1 MKDQVKDLEK
11 VLDKTNGKDKFK
23 ILAQLSEVYEKISV
37 TKSIQYALESLEL
50 LQYVK
55 GNPKKAEVYI
65 RLGDLFKSVNEYS
78 KAVTY
83 YQTGLELSKA
93 ARNDRK
99 RAEFLNSIG
108 EVSFRL
114 TNYDQALEYYL
125 KSLKIREEIH
135 DKKGIS
141 DSLNT
146 VGNIY
151 FQLKNYDKALEY
163 YQQSLKIRIELKDE
177 VAIAKSY
184 NNIGNMYS
192 ILKDYKKSL
201 DYYDDA
207 LKLYVK
213 CGEKKLIS
221 SVHNNIGII
230 YREKGDF
237 KSALDS
243 FKKSLQI
250 AKEQDLLYNIANTSN
265 ETARTLMCVK
275 KYKEAGD
282 YLKTAL
288 SQSKVL
294 SARNVEQES
303 YQIFSELYFEKE
315 DYKKAYEYFKKF
327 ADLKDSIYGELSG
340 KIAEIQSRYIAEQK
354 EKEAEIYRLKNVE
367 MAKYIKDLQKAN
379 DIIKKKNREL
389 TEAYMK
395 LDLLARTDPLT
406 RLSNRRDILDK
417 IKYEALKYERSG
429 EKFVVV
435 ISDIDNFKTFNDSYG
450 HDCGDFVL
458 VNLANLMRSVLR
470 KQDCIGRWGGEEFIF
485 LMPKT
490 ELEGGTLVAE
500 KIRKKI
506 ENETFYYRDIKLN
519 ITMTFGVNVFDT
531 IMDIDYC
538 INKADEALYQGKS
551 KGKNCV
557 VRSDEIDQ

>member
-1 MKDQVKDLEK
+1 MKQVKELEE
-11 VLDKTNGKDKFK
+11 VLYKTTGKEKFK
-23 ILAQLSEVYEKISV
+23 ILNQLSEVYEKISV
-37 TKSIQYALESLEL
+37 QKSIEYALETLEL
-50 LQYVK
+50 LQHVK
-55 GNPKKAEVYI
+55 GNLKKAEVYI
-65 RLGDLFKSVNEYS
+65 RLGDLYKQINEYD
-78 KAVTY
+78 KAMSY
-83 YQTGLELSKA
+83 YHTGLELSKTA
-93 ARNDRK
+93 KNDKK
-99 RAEFLNSIG
+99 RAEFYNNFG
-108 EVSFRL
+108 EVSYRL
-114 TNYDQALEYYL
+114 TNYDQALEFYL
-125 KSLKIREEIH
+125 KSLKTREELH

-151 FQLKNYDKALEY
+151 FQLKNYSQALDYYKKSLGIRLELKEEIAIGKSYNNMGNLFSMMKDYPKALEY
-163 YQQSLKIRIELKDE
+163 YYD
-177 VAIAKSY
+177 AI
-184 NNIGNMYS
+184 
-192 ILKDYKKSL
+192 
-201 DYYDDA
+201 
-207 LKLYVK
+207 KLYDK
-213 CGEKKLIS
+213 GGEKKLKS
-221 SVHNNIGII
+221 SVYNNIGII
-230 YREKGDF
+230 YREKGELDQ
-237 KSALDS
+237 ALES
-243 FKKSLQI
+243 FLEAIKI
-250 AKEQDLLYNIANTSN
+250 AKELDLVYNLPNTSN
-265 ETARTLMCVK
+265 EAARTFLAMK
-275 KYKEAGD
+275 KFAEAEE
-282 YLKTAL
+282 YLTYAL
-288 SQSKVL
+288 TEAKKL
-294 SARNVEQES
+294 SARNMVQES
-303 YQIFSELYFEKE
+303 YQLFSELYFEKK
-315 DYKKAYEYFKKF
+315 DYIKAYEFYKLY

-340 KIAEIQSRYIAEQK
+340 KIAEIQSKYIAEQK

-379 DIIKKKNREL
+379 DIIKKKNKEL
-389 TEAYMK
+389 TDAYMK

-417 IKYEALKYERSG
+417 IKYEALKFERSG
-429 EKFVVV
+429 EKFIVV

-490 ELEGGTLVAE
+490 DFEGGTMVAE

-538 INKADEALYQGKS
+538 INKADEALYHGKY

-557 VRSDEIDQ
+557 VRSDEID

>member
-1 MKDQVKDLEK
+1 MKQVRELEE
-11 VLDKTNGKDKFK
+11 VLYKTTGKEKYK
-23 ILAQLSEVYEKISV
+23 ILSQLSEVYEKISIQ
-37 TKSIQYALESLEL
+37 KSIDYALETLDL
-50 LQYVK
+50 LQHVK
-55 GNPKKAEVYI
+55 GNSKKAEVYI
-65 RLGDLFKSVNEYS
+65 RLGDLFRQTNEYD
-78 KAVTY
+78 KAMTY
-83 YQTGLELSKA
+83 YHTGLELSKSMK
-93 ARNDRK
+93 NDKK
-99 RAEFLNSIG
+99 RAELLNNIG

-114 TNYDQALEYYL
+114 NNYDQALEFYL

-151 FQLKNYDKALEY
+151 FQLKNYNNALDY
-163 YQQSLKIRIELKDE
+163 YQKSLSIRLELKDDI
-177 VAIAKSY
+177 AIAKSY

-192 ILKDYKKSL
+192 MIKDYPKAL
-201 DYYDDA
+201 EYYYDSIRLYDKGGEE
-207 LKLYVK
+207 KLR
-213 CGEKKLIS
+213 S
-221 SVHNNIGII
+221 SVYNNIGII
-230 YREKGDF
+230 HREKGEL
-237 KSALDS
+237 AL
-243 FKKSLQI
+243 
-250 AKEQDLLYNIANTSN
+250 AKESFEKAIKISEELGLAYNHANASN
-265 ETARTLMCVK
+265 ECARTYLQMK
-275 KYKEAGD
+275 KFNEAEEL
-282 YLKTAL
+282 LKTAMNEGKKL
-288 SQSKVL
+288 N
-294 SARNVEQES
+294 ARNVVQES
-303 YQIFSELYFEKE
+303 NQILSELYNEKK
-315 DYKKAYEYFKKF
+315 DYKNAYNYYKQY

-340 KIAEIQSRYIAEQK
+340 KIAEIQSKYIAEQK

-389 TEAYMK
+389 TEAYTK

-429 EKFVVV
+429 EKFIIV

-458 VNLANLMRSVLR
+458 VNLANLMKSVLR

-490 ELEGGTLVAE
+490 DLEGGSMVAE

-506 ENETFYYRDIKLN
+506 ESETFYYRDVKLN
-519 ITMTFGVNVFDT
+519 ITMTFGVNVFDS

-538 INKADEALYQGKS
+538 ISKADEALYHGKY

-557 VRSDEIDQ
+557 VRSDEIDD

>member
-1 MKDQVKDLEK
+1 MKKQITELEK
-11 VLDKTNGKDKFK
+11 VLEKTNGKEKLK
-23 ILAQLSEVYEKISV
+23 ILLQLSEVYEKISV
-37 TKSIQYALESLEL
+37 EKSINYALESLEL
-50 LQYVK
+50 LHLIK
-55 GNPKKAEVYI
+55 GNTKKAEIYI
-65 RLGDLFKSVNEYS
+65 KLGDLYRTVNEYE
-78 KAVTY
+78 KALTY

-93 ARNDRK
+93 SRNDKK
-99 RAEFLNSIG
+99 RAEFLNSVG

-114 TNYDQALEYYL
+114 TNYDQALEFYL
-125 KSLKIREEIH
+125 KALKIREEIH

-146 VGNIY
+146 VGNVY
-151 FQLKNYDKALEY
+151 FQLKNNNKALDY
-163 YQQSLKIRIELKDE
+163 YQQSLKIRTELKE
-177 VAIAKSY
+177 EIPIAKSY

-201 DYYDDA
+201 EYYQDA
-207 LKLYVK
+207 LDLYIK
-213 CGEKKLIS
+213 NDEKKLVS

-230 YREKGDF
+230 YREKGDL
-237 KSALDS
+237 KSALEH
-243 FKKSLQI
+243 FKKSLKI
-250 AKEQDLLYNIANTSN
+250 AKEQDLLYNLANTSN
-265 ETARTLMCVK
+265 EAARTYFEMK
-275 KYKEAGD
+275 KYKEAETH
-282 YLKTAL
+282 LKAAL
-288 SQSKVL
+288 AQAKVL

-303 YQIFSELYFEKE
+303 YQIFAELYFEQK
-315 DYKKAYEYFKKF
+315 DFRSAYDNYKKFSE
-327 ADLKDSIYGELSG
+327 LKDSIYGELSG

-417 IKYEALKYERSG
+417 IKYEALKFERSG
-429 EKFVVV
+429 EKFVLV

-490 ELEGGTLVAE
+490 ELEGGSLVAE

-519 ITMTFGVNVFDT
+519 ITMTFGVNVFDA

-557 VRSDEIDQ
+557 VRSDEID

>member
-1 MKDQVKDLEK
+1 
-11 VLDKTNGKDKFK
+11 
-23 ILAQLSEVYEKISV
+23 
-37 TKSIQYALESLEL
+37 
-50 LQYVK
+50 
-55 GNPKKAEVYI
+55 
-65 RLGDLFKSVNEYS
+65 
-78 KAVTY
+78 
-83 YQTGLELSKA
+83 
-93 ARNDRK
+93 
-99 RAEFLNSIG
+99 
-108 EVSFRL
+108 
-114 TNYDQALEYYL
+114 L
-125 KSLKIREEIH
+125 K
-135 DKKGIS
+135 
-141 DSLNT
+141 
-146 VGNIY
+146 
-151 FQLKNYDKALEY
+151 
-163 YQQSLKIRIELKDE
+163 
-177 VAIAKSY
+177 
-184 NNIGNMYS
+184 
-192 ILKDYKKSL
+192 
-201 DYYDDA
+201 
-207 LKLYVK
+207 
-213 CGEKKLIS
+213 
-221 SVHNNIGII
+221 
-230 YREKGDF
+230 
-237 KSALDS
+237 
-243 FKKSLQI
+243 I
-250 AKEQDLLYNIANTSN
+250 AKEQDLLYNLANTSN
-265 ETARTLMCVK
+265 EAARTYFEMK
-275 KYKEAGD
+275 KYREAETH
-282 YLKTAL
+282 LKAAL
-288 SQSKVL
+288 AQAKVL

-303 YQIFSELYFEKE
+303 YQIFAELYFEQK
-315 DYKKAYEYFKKF
+315 DFRSAYDNYKKFSE
-327 ADLKDSIYGELSG
+327 LKDSIYGELSG

-417 IKYEALKYERSG
+417 IKYEALKFERSG
-429 EKFVVV
+429 EKFVLV

-490 ELEGGTLVAE
+490 ELEGGSLVAE

-519 ITMTFGVNVFDT
+519 ITMTFGVNVFDA

-557 VRSDEIDQ
+557 VRSDEID

>member
-1 MKDQVKDLEK
+1 MKQVNELEE
-11 VLDKTNGKDKFK
+11 VLYKTTGRDKFK
-23 ILAQLSEVYEKISV
+23 ILNQLSEVYEKISIQ
-37 TKSIQYALESLEL
+37 KSIDYAVETLDL

-55 GNPKKAEVYI
+55 GNSKKAEIYI
-65 RLGDLFKSVNEYS
+65 RVGDLYRQTNEYD
-78 KAVTY
+78 KAMAFYNTAMD
-83 YQTGLELSKA
+83 LSKSA
-93 ARNDRK
+93 KNDKK
-99 RAEFLNSIG
+99 RAEFFNNVG
-108 EVSFRL
+108 EVCFRL
-114 TNYDQALEYYL
+114 TNYDQALEFYL

-151 FQLKNYDKALEY
+151 FQLKNYNNALDY
-163 YQQSLKIRIELKDE
+163 YQKSLSIRFELKDD

-192 ILKDYKKSL
+192 MIKDYPKAL
-201 DYYDDA
+201 EYYYDSI
-207 LKLYVK
+207 KLYDK
-213 CGEKKLIS
+213 GGEEKLRS
-221 SVHNNIGII
+221 SVYNNIGII
-230 YREKGDF
+230 HREKGELGL
-237 KSALDS
+237 A
-243 FKKSLQI
+243 KKSFEKAIKISQELG
-250 AKEQDLLYNIANTSN
+250 LLYNHANASN
-265 ETARTLMCVK
+265 ECARTFLQMK
-275 KYKEAGD
+275 KYDEAEIH
-282 YLKTAL
+282 LKTAMAEGKKL
-288 SQSKVL
+288 N
-294 SARNVEQES
+294 ARNVMQES
-303 YQIFSELYFEKE
+303 YQILSEMYSEKK
-315 DYKKAYEYFKKF
+315 DYKNAYIFYKQY
-327 ADLKDSIYGELSG
+327 ADMKDSIYGELSG
-340 KIAEIQSRYIAEQK
+340 KIGEIQAKYLAEQK

-379 DIIKKKNREL
+379 DIIKKKNKEL
-389 TEAYMK
+389 TEAYTK

-429 EKFVVV
+429 EKFIIV

-458 VNLANLMRSVLR
+458 VNLANLMKSVLR

-490 ELEGGTLVAE
+490 DLEGGTMVAE

-519 ITMTFGVNVFDT
+519 ITMTFGVNVFDS

-538 INKADEALYQGKS
+538 ISKADEALYHGKY

-557 VRSDEIDQ
+557 VRSDEID

>member
-1 MKDQVKDLEK
+1 MKKQVKDLEK
-11 VLDKTNGKDKFK
+11 VLDKTNGKEKFK
-23 ILAQLSEVYEKISV
+23 ILTQLSEVYEKISIN
-37 TKSIQYALESLEL
+37 KSIEYALDSLEL
-50 LQYVK
+50 LHNVK

-65 RLGDLFKSVNEYS
+65 RLGDLYKAVNEYD
-78 KAVTY
+78 KALTY
-83 YQTGLELSKA
+83 YQTGLELSKSV
-93 ARNDRK
+93 RNDKK
-99 RAEFLNSIG
+99 RSEFLNSIG

-114 TNYDQALEYYL
+114 TNYDQALEFYL

-146 VGNIY
+146 VGNVY
-151 FQLKNYDKALEY
+151 FQLKNYNKALDY
-163 YQQSLKIRIELKDE
+163 YQQSLKIRLELKDE
-177 VAIAKSY
+177 IAIAKSY

-192 ILKDYKKSL
+192 ILKDYQKSL
-201 DYYDDA
+201 DYYNDA
-207 LKLYVK
+207 LKLYLEG
-213 CGEKKLIS
+213 GEKKLVS
-221 SVHNNIGII
+221 SVYNNIGII
-230 YREKGDF
+230 YRETGDH
-237 KSALDS
+237 KHALES

-265 ETARTLMCVK
+265 ELARTYFEAK
-275 KYKEAGD
+275 KFKEAEEH
-282 YLKTAL
+282 LNTAL
-288 SQSKVL
+288 RQARIL

-315 DYKKAYEYFKKF
+315 DFKKAYSYYKQF

-389 TEAYMK
+389 TEAYLK

-417 IKYEALKYERSG
+417 IKYEALKFERSG
-429 EKFVVV
+429 EKFVLV

-490 ELEGGTLVAE
+490 DLEGGSMVAE

-519 ITMTFGVNVFDT
+519 ITMTFGVNVYDAL
-531 IMDIDYC
+531 MDIDYC

-557 VRSDEIDQ
+557 VRSDEID

>member
-1 MKDQVKDLEK
+1 MKQIRELEE
-11 VLDKTNGKDKFK
+11 VLSKTAGKDKFK
-23 ILAQLSEVYEKISV
+23 ILNQLSEVYEKISIQ
-37 TKSIQYALESLEL
+37 KSIEYGLETLDL

-55 GNPKKAEVYI
+55 GNSKKAEIYI
-65 RLGDLFKSVNEYS
+65 RLGDLYKQINEYD
-78 KAVTY
+78 KAMSY
-83 YQTGLELSKA
+83 YHTGLGLSKTA
-93 ARNDRK
+93 KNDKK
-99 RAEFLNSIG
+99 RAEFYNNFG
-108 EVSFRL
+108 EVSYRL
-114 TNYDQALEYYL
+114 TNYDQALEFYL
-125 KSLKIREEIH
+125 KSLKTREELH

-151 FQLKNYDKALEY
+151 FQLKNYSQALEYYKQSLKIRLELKDEIAIGKSYNNMGNLYSMMKDYPKALEY
-163 YQQSLKIRIELKDE
+163 YYD
-177 VAIAKSY
+177 AI
-184 NNIGNMYS
+184 
-192 ILKDYKKSL
+192 
-201 DYYDDA
+201 
-207 LKLYVK
+207 KLYDK
-213 CGEKKLIS
+213 GGEKKLKS
-221 SVHNNIGII
+221 SVYNNIGII
-230 YREKGDF
+230 YREKGELEQ
-237 KSALDS
+237 ALES
-243 FKKSLQI
+243 FLEAIKI
-250 AKEQDLLYNIANTSN
+250 AKELDLVYNIPNTSN
-265 ETARTLMCVK
+265 EAARTFLALK
-275 KYKEAGD
+275 RYSEAEE
-282 YLKTAL
+282 YLKSAL
-288 SQSKVL
+288 AEAKKL
-294 SARNVEQES
+294 SAKNMVQES
-303 YQIFSELYFEKE
+303 YQIFSELYFEKK
-315 DYKKAYEYFKKF
+315 DYKKAHEFYKLY

-340 KIAEIQSRYIAEQK
+340 KIAEIQSKYIAEQK

-379 DIIKKKNREL
+379 EIIKKKNKEL
-389 TEAYMK
+389 TDAYTK

-506 ENETFYYRDIKLN
+506 EHETFYYRDIKLN

-538 INKADEALYQGKS
+538 INKADEALYHGKY

-557 VRSDEIDQ
+557 VRSDEID

>member
-1 MKDQVKDLEK
+1 MKQVKELEE
-11 VLDKTNGKDKFK
+11 VLYKTTGKEKFK
-23 ILAQLSEVYEKISV
+23 ILNQLSEVYEKISV
-37 TKSIQYALESLEL
+37 QKSIEYALETLEL
-50 LQYVK
+50 LQHIK
-55 GNPKKAEVYI
+55 GNLKKAEVYI
-65 RLGDLFKSVNEYS
+65 RLGDLYKQINEYD
-78 KAVTY
+78 KAMSY
-83 YQTGLELSKA
+83 YHTGLELSKTA
-93 ARNDRK
+93 KNDKK
-99 RAEFLNSIG
+99 RAEFYNNFG
-108 EVSFRL
+108 EVSYRL
-114 TNYDQALEYYL
+114 TNYDQALEFYL
-125 KSLKIREEIH
+125 KSLKTREELH

-151 FQLKNYDKALEY
+151 FQLKNYSQALDYYKKSLSIRLELKEEIAIGKSYNNMGNLFSMMKDYPKALEY
-163 YQQSLKIRIELKDE
+163 YYD
-177 VAIAKSY
+177 AI
-184 NNIGNMYS
+184 
-192 ILKDYKKSL
+192 
-201 DYYDDA
+201 
-207 LKLYVK
+207 KLYDK
-213 CGEKKLIS
+213 GGEKKLKS
-221 SVHNNIGII
+221 SVYNNIGII
-230 YREKGDF
+230 YREKGDLDQAL
-237 KSALDS
+237 KSFLEAI
-243 FKKSLQI
+243 KI
-250 AKEQDLLYNIANTSN
+250 AKELDLVYNLPNTSN
-265 ETARTLMCVK
+265 EAARTFLAMK
-275 KYKEAGD
+275 KFAEAEE
-282 YLKTAL
+282 YLTYAL
-288 SQSKVL
+288 TEAKKL
-294 SARNVEQES
+294 SARNMVQES
-303 YQIFSELYFEKE
+303 YQLFSELYFEKK
-315 DYKKAYEYFKKF
+315 DYIKAYEFYKLY

-340 KIAEIQSRYIAEQK
+340 KIAEIQSKYIAEQK

-379 DIIKKKNREL
+379 DIIKKKNKEL
-389 TEAYMK
+389 TDAYMK

-417 IKYEALKYERSG
+417 IKYEALKFERSG
-429 EKFVVV
+429 EKFIVV

-490 ELEGGTLVAE
+490 DFEGGTMVAE

-538 INKADEALYQGKS
+538 INKADEALYHGKY

-557 VRSDEIDQ
+557 VRSDEID

>member
-1 MKDQVKDLEK
+1 MKQVRELEE
-11 VLDKTNGKDKFK
+11 VLDKTSGKDKFT
-23 ILAQLSEVYEKISV
+23 ILNQLSEVYEKISIK
-37 TKSIQYALESLEL
+37 KSINYALESLDL
-50 LQYVK
+50 LQFVK
-55 GNPKKAEVYI
+55 GNTKKAEIYI
-65 RLGDLFKSVNEYS
+65 RLGDLYKNSNEYD
-78 KAVTY
+78 KALTY
-83 YQTGLELSKA
+83 YHTGLELSKSA
-93 ARNDRK
+93 KNDKK
-99 RAEFLNSIG
+99 RAEFLNNIG

-114 TNYDQALEYYL
+114 TNYDQALEFYL

-135 DKKGIS
+135 DKKGIA

-151 FQLKNYDKALEY
+151 FQLKNYNKALEY
-163 YQQSLKIRIELKDE
+163 YQQSLKIRLSLKDE
-177 VAIAKSY
+177 IAIAKSY

-192 ILKDYKKSL
+192 TIKDYQKAL
-201 DYYDDA
+201 DYYNDA
-207 LKLYVK
+207 IKLYDQG
-213 CGEKKLIS
+213 GEQKLRS
-221 SVHNNIGII
+221 SVYNNIGII
-230 YREKGDF
+230 YREKGELEP
-237 KSALDS
+237 ALEN
-243 FKKSLQI
+243 FKKALKIS
-250 AKEQDLLYNIANTSN
+250 KELDLAYNHANTSN
-265 ETARTLMCVK
+265 EAGRTYLDLK
-275 KYKEAGD
+275 NYEEAETH
-282 YLKTAL
+282 LKTAL
-288 SQSKVL
+288 NEAKKL
-294 SARNVEQES
+294 NARNVVQES
-303 YQIFSELYFEKE
+303 YQIFSELYFEKK
-315 DYKKAYEYFKKF
+315 DYKNAYEYYKLYS
-327 ADLKDSIYGELSG
+327 DLKDAIYGELSG
-340 KIAEIQSRYIAEQK
+340 KIAEIQSKYIAEQK

-379 DIIKKKNREL
+379 DIIKKKNKEL
-389 TEAYMK
+389 TDAYMK

-417 IKYEALKYERSG
+417 IKYEALKFERSG
-429 EKFVVV
+429 EKFVLV

-490 ELEGGTLVAE
+490 DFEGGTMVAE

-538 INKADEALYQGKS
+538 INKADEALYHGKF

-557 VRSDEIDQ
+557 VRADEVDK

>member
-1 MKDQVKDLEK
+1 MKKQVTELEK
-11 VLDKTNGKDKFK
+11 VLDKTNGKEKLK
-23 ILAQLSEVYEKISV
+23 ILIQLSEVYEKISV
-37 TKSIQYALESLEL
+37 GKSIKYALESLDL
-50 LQYVK
+50 LHYVK
-55 GNPKKAEVYI
+55 RNTKKAEIYI
-65 RLGDLFKSVNEYS
+65 RLGDLYKTVNEYE
-78 KAVTY
+78 KALTY
-83 YQTGLELSKA
+83 YQTGLELSKSS
-93 ARNDRK
+93 RNDKK
-99 RAEFLNSIG
+99 RAEFLNSLG

-114 TNYDQALEYYL
+114 TNYDQALEFYL
-125 KSLKIREEIH
+125 KALKIREEIH

-146 VGNIY
+146 VGNVY
-151 FQLKNYDKALEY
+151 FQLKNYDKALDY
-163 YQQSLKIRIELKDE
+163 YQQSLKIRMELKE
-177 VAIAKSY
+177 EIPIAKSY

-192 ILKDYKKSL
+192 TLKDFKKAL
-201 DYYDDA
+201 KYYQDA
-207 LKLYVK
+207 LDLYVK
-213 CGEKKLIS
+213 NDEKKLVS

-230 YREKGDF
+230 YREKGDH
-237 KSALDS
+237 KSALEH
-243 FKKSLQI
+243 FKRSLKI

-265 ETARTLMCVK
+265 EAARTYFEMK
-275 KYKEAGD
+275 KYKEAESH
-282 YLKTAL
+282 LKTAL
-288 SQSKVL
+288 AQSKVL

-303 YQIFSELYFEKE
+303 YQIFADLFYEQKDYKSAFEYYKKFSELN
-315 DYKKAYEYFKKF
+315 
-327 ADLKDSIYGELSG
+327 DSIYGELSG
-340 KIAEIQSRYIAEQK
+340 KIAEIQSRYISEQK

-417 IKYEALKYERSG
+417 IKYEALKFERSG
-429 EKFVVV
+429 EKFVLV
-435 ISDIDNFKTFNDSYG
+435 ISDIDNFKTFNDNYG

-470 KQDCIGRWGGEEFIF
+470 KQDCLGRWGGEEFIF

-490 ELEGGTLVAE
+490 ELEGGAFVAE

-519 ITMTFGVNVFDT
+519 ITMTFGVNVFDA

-557 VRSDEIDQ
+557 IRSDEID

>member
-1 MKDQVKDLEK
+1 MKQVKDLEEI
-11 VLDKTNGKDKFK
+11 LEKTSGKDKFK
-23 ILAQLSEVYEKISV
+23 ILNQLSEVYEKISPQ
-37 TKSIQYALESLEL
+37 KSIDFALETLDH
-50 LQYVK
+50 LQHLK
-55 GNPKKAEVYI
+55 GSQKKAEVYI
-65 RLGDLFKSVNEYS
+65 RLGDLYKQVNEYDRAMS
-78 KAVTY
+78 Y
-83 YQTGLELSKA
+83 YQTALELSKSA
-93 ARNDRK
+93 KNDKK

-135 DKKGIS
+135 DKKGIA

-151 FQLKNYDKALEY
+151 FQLKNYSQALDY
-163 YQQSLKIRIELKDE
+163 YQHSLKIRLELQDE
-177 VAIAKSY
+177 IAIAKSY
-184 NNIGNMYS
+184 NNLGNMYS
-192 ILKDYKKSL
+192 MIKDYQKAL
-201 DYYDDA
+201 DYYYDA
-207 LKLYVK
+207 IKLYDK
-213 CGEKKLIS
+213 GGEEKLRS
-221 SVHNNIGII
+221 SVYNNIGII
-230 YREKGDF
+230 YREKGDLKKAEESF
-237 KSALDS
+237 GIALKIS
-243 FKKSLQI
+243 
-250 AKEQDLLYNIANTSN
+250 KELGLVYNHANTSN
-265 ETARTLMCVK
+265 EAARTYLEMK
-275 KYKEAGD
+275 KYEEAEKH
-282 YLKTAL
+282 LNSAL
-288 SQSKVL
+288 SEAKKL
-294 SARNVEQES
+294 NARNVVQES
-303 YQIFSELYFEKE
+303 YQIFSELY
-315 DYKKAYEYFKKF
+315 YAKKDFKNAYEYSKQF

-340 KIAEIQSRYIAEQK
+340 KIAEIQSKYIAEQK

-379 DIIKKKNREL
+379 DIIKKKNKEL
-389 TEAYMK
+389 TDAYMK

-417 IKYEALKYERSG
+417 IKYEALKFERSG
-429 EKFVVV
+429 EKFVIV

-490 ELEGGTLVAE
+490 DFEGGTMVAE

-506 ENETFYYRDIKLN
+506 ESETFYYRDIKLN
-519 ITMTFGVNVFDT
+519 ITMTFGVNVYDS
-531 IMDIDYC
+531 IIDIDYC
-538 INKADEALYQGKS
+538 INKADEALYHGKY

-557 VRSDEIDQ
+557 VRSDEIS